1 MLDINSIRSSK
12 KFNPLKLVSECR
24 TKRIQ
29 TLRVSEKFSQGN
41 KKEQKYQR
49 STSKARH
56 KVTKVK
62 PVRSEKV
69 K

>member
-41 KKEQKYQR
+41 KKEKNIKGVRQKQGTKLRR
-49 STSKARH
+49 SSQ
-56 KVTKVK
+56 
-62 PVRSEKV
+62 
-69 K
+69 